1 MPQGKHGE
9 DIIILCK
16 LFSPTRIDM
25 PREDTHM
32 YVVVFVTQLVN
43 QLPYSLVSLRMLSFD
58 ENEYPY
64 AEQII
69 IFLYSCYA
77 LFQIFV
83 LNKHTKRIF
92 SNIFK

>member
-1 MPQGKHGE
+1 
-9 DIIILCK
+9 
-16 LFSPTRIDM
+16 M

-43 QLPYSLVSLRMLSFD
+43 QLPYSLVSLGMLSFD
-58 ENEYPY
+58 ENEYPC

-77 LFQIFV
+77 LNQIFV
-83 LNKHTKRIF
+83 F
-92 SNIFK
+92 E